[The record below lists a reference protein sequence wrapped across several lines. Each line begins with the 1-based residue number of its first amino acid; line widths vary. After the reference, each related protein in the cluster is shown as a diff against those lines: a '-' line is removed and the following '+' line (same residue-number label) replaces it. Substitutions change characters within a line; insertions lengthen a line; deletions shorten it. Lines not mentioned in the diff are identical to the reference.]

1 LVSLDEGLRHL
12 IVASIKEQVS
22 RLLFWFPSM
31 RDCAIPSSP
40 LQKSG
45 QQPALFSWVSLDEG
59 LRHPIVASTKEQV
72 SRLLFWFSS
81 WRETGAKF

>member
-40 LQKSG
+40 Q
-45 QQPALFSWVSLDEG
+45 
-59 LRHPIVASTKEQV
+59 
-72 SRLLFWFSS
+72 
-81 WRETGAKF
+81 